1 MQKYAAKPHKLLKS
15 WKKHIFNE
23 KNNNYLSRYTSSDP
37 YKAIYK
43 FDKEWKCVD
52 ITAKSLSAKKIKF
65 YKKIRSE

>member
-43 FDKEWKCVD
+43 FDKE
-52 ITAKSLSAKKIKF
+52 
-65 YKKIRSE
+65 